1 MTAFTANAA
10 VLAPILVYNLFKGGN
25 SKGDILSSEDTIA
38 NDTRKNLTWYYLH
51 FINNQNTKT
60 WIQVHGAYSAHYNF
74 EPAETICDESSS
86 FLGCIHFSIL
96 YFNAALVCH
105 NEVDISDN
113 HWDQR
118 KERFLSVGNSVEKT
132 YGTFGCTDAGRD
144 TKSVRFVLGEN
155 QIQ

>member
-1 MTAFTANAA
+1 MQ
-10 VLAPILVYNLFKGGN
+10 I
-25 SKGDILSSEDTIA
+25 
-38 NDTRKNLTWYYLH
+38 
-51 FINNQNTKT
+51 
-60 WIQVHGAYSAHYNF
+60 HGAYSAHYNF

-86 FLGCIHFSIL
+86 FLGCIQ
-96 YFNAALVCH
+96 LVCH